1 MLVWNVHA
9 LEWLHSEM
17 SFKCLN
23 AAETGCI
30 NEYLRQLCCAIW
42 VVADR
47 WRFKEG
53 IGFGNGERMAFF
65 WTIEKFVLDIRS
77 MREAKLLLSTSP
89 SLSRRKAF
97 KCTPVGPLH
106 KRMSKYQKINSWPD
120 CISTPL

>member
-17 SFKCLN
+17 SFKRLN

-47 WRFKEG
+47 LRFKEG
-53 IGFGNGERMAFF
+53 IGFGNEERMPSSELLKNLYL
-65 WTIEKFVLDIRS
+65 TLGVLEKLNYQFQL
-77 MREAKLLLSTSP
+77 
-89 SLSRRKAF
+89 SLSLKE
-97 KCTPVGPLH
+97 KSIQVY
-106 KRMSKYQKINSWPD
+106 SSWA
-120 CISTPL
+120 TA

>member
-53 IGFGNGERMAFF
+53 KGLEMEKGWPSSELLKNLYLTLGVWEKLNYYFQLLPLSQGE
-65 WTIEKFVLDIRS
+65 KHSSVLQLGHCIRGC
-77 MREAKLLLSTSP
+77 LNI
-89 SLSRRKAF
+89 
-97 KCTPVGPLH
+97 
-106 KRMSKYQKINSWPD
+106 KR
-120 CISTPL
+120 